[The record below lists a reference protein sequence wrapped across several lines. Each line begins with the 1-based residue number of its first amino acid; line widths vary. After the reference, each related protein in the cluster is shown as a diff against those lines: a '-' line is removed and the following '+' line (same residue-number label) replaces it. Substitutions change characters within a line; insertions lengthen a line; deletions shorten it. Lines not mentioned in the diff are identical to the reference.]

1 MKKLLRIRSLVG
13 LALASSPSLALAQS
27 PAAGLLANV
36 TVPAAHKP
44 TASLPTK
51 PASTGPAAKSGP
63 MVAKPAAQA
72 AKPAVRPVAKPA
84 ALPTIAKPAPAAL
97 PKASVTPVSKAPVGP
112 AAKAPLAA
120 KPVPKLVATP
130 ATKPALAIAA
140 KAPVAPTAQPAPT
153 PMPAAQPAP
162 APVPAPVAS
171 VVAPATPAAP
181 AHKAARPL
189 ADGPAVRYA
198 VTFPN
203 AVHHEARITAT
214 FAGLAPGQKTIV
226 RMPRSS
232 PGRYALHDFVKNV
245 YYAVATDGAGKLLAI
260 SRPDPY
266 SWEVTPGADGTI
278 QFNYTLY
285 GDRSDGTFV
294 GIDQQHAHLNMPA
307 TFCYAQGME
316 NRPAEVKFELPPNWK
331 VATQLKPSAAD
342 KATFTA
348 PNMQYFMDSP
358 TVLGTSQ
365 LLHTWQDGGRTFE
378 MATYYTGPSSEVDAF
393 VKKTQKVV
401 REAAGVY
408 GGEYPQFDFGRYTFL
423 ADYLPQ
429 ATGDGMEHRN
439 STSLTSSQPLREEG
453 ALRNLG
459 TVSHEFFHAYNT
471 ERIRSQ
477 GLEPFDFQR
486 VNMSDAL
493 WFGEGFTQYYG
504 ELVLRRAG
512 FYDDEQF
519 FERVSSWVNAR
530 LNAPGAR
537 YASPLEMSRQA
548 AFTDAAVS
556 LDPTNRNNTYLSYY
570 VQGAGLALCLDLQL
584 RQRYHTSLDKYMQAM
599 WQEFGKPQTPALAPA
614 KTYTVQD
621 LQRVLGTVAKDTAFA
636 GSFFRRYIYGHEA
649 PRFGENLATMGL
661 AVVPVKALAA
671 ALPRQVEFDEEGRCI
686 LNRNTTI
693 GSGLYKA
700 GIDRGDQ
707 IVMLDGEKI
716 DNMATLESIMRR
728 HTPADLVPVKVRSRA
743 GVERSVQVV
752 LTEDT
757 NVQVQAMESVE
768 KMTATAAQKEQR
780 AAWLASAA
788 K

>member
-1 MKKLLRIRSLVG
+1 MKKLLRKG
-13 LALASSPSLALAQS
+13 LLSALSGAGLPILTLAQ
-27 PAAGLLANV
+27 G
-36 TVPAAHKP
+36 
-44 TASLPTK
+44 
-51 PASTGPAAKSGP
+51 
-63 MVAKPAAQA
+63 
-72 AKPAVRPVAKPA
+72 
-84 ALPTIAKPAPAAL
+84 
-97 PKASVTPVSKAPVGP
+97 VG
-112 AAKAPLAA
+112 A
-120 KPVPKLVATP
+120 
-130 ATKPALAIAA
+130 
-140 KAPVAPTAQPAPT
+140 
-153 PMPAAQPAP
+153 
-162 APVPAPVAS
+162 
-171 VVAPATPAAP
+171 
-181 AHKAARPL
+181 
-189 ADGPAVRYA
+189 GPAVRYA

-203 AVHHEARITAT
+203 AVHHEARIAAT
-214 FAGLAPGQKTIV
+214 FAGLTPGQKLTV
-226 RMPRSS
+226 RMARSS

-245 YYAVATDGAGKLLAI
+245 YYTVATDGAGKLLPI
-260 SRPDPY
+260 NRTDPY
-266 SWEVTPGADGTI
+266 SWEVTPGADGTV

-285 GDRSDGTFV
+285 GDRTDGTFA

-307 TFCYAQGME
+307 VFCYAQGME
-316 NRPAEVKFELPPNWK
+316 NRPTEVKFELPAGWK
-331 VATQLKPSAAD
+331 VATQLRATGED
-342 KATFTA
+342 KTTFTA
-348 PNMQYFMDSP
+348 PNLQYFMDSP
-358 TVLGTSQ
+358 TVLGSPQ
-365 LLHTWQDGGRTFE
+365 LLHTWQDGGRNFE
-378 MATYYTGPSSEVDAF
+378 MATYYSGPATEVDAF

-408 GGEYPQFDFGRYTFL
+408 NGEYPAFDFGRYTFL

-429 ATGDGMEHRN
+429 ASGDGMEHRN
-439 STSLTSSQPLREEG
+439 STSLTSSLPLREEG

-459 TVSHEFFHAYNT
+459 TVAHEFFHSYNT
-471 ERIRSQ
+471 ERIRAQ

-504 ELVLRRAG
+504 ELILRRAG

-519 FERVSSWVNAR
+519 FAKVSSWVNAR
-530 LNAPGAR
+530 LNSPGAR
-537 YASPLEMSRQA
+537 YASALDMSRQA
-548 AFTDAAVS
+548 GFVDAAVS

-570 VQGAGLALCLDLQL
+570 IQGAGLALCLDLQL

-599 WQEFGKPQTPALAPA
+599 WQEFGKTQTPAFAPA
-614 KTYTVQD
+614 KAFTVKD

-636 GSFFRRYIYGHEA
+636 GSFFRRYVYGHEA
-649 PRFGENLATMGL
+649 PRFSENLATMGL

-707 IVMLDGEKI
+707 IVTLDGEKI
-716 DNMATLESIMRR
+716 TDMATLEGIMRR
-728 HTPADLVPVKVRSRA
+728 HTPADLVPVRVRNRA
-743 GVERSVQVV
+743 GQERNVQVV

-768 KMTATAAQKEQR
+768 KMTATPAQKDNR